1 MLRAPQSLGPR
12 SSPLF
17 AALLNLVVD
26 LFGALFGRR
35 PPSPVPRQTQ
45 PRSFSAEVLRAADL
59 LVFRL
64 DFYNARLNTTATGKE
79 IVSDGPGDSF
89 VVVQFPSQHIAEQ
102 AFLEDDPSDPVRP
115 PPVAARL
122 AGESRLVFHLNPA
135 FLPLEFTLETIL
147 SALPQCA
154 TLMKD

>member
-1 MLRAPQSLGPR
+1 M
-12 SSPLF
+12 F

-45 PRSFSAEVLRAADL
+45 LRSFSAEVLRANDL

-64 DFYNARLNTTATGKE
+64 DFYNARLNTTAAGKE

-89 VVVQFPSQHIAEQ
+89 VVVRFPSQHIAEQ
-102 AFLEDDPSDPVRP
+102 AFLEDAALGPAPPSE
-115 PPVAARL
+115 PPVPAGSPRSRARSPRTGDGGRAA
-122 AGESRLVFHLNPA
+122 S
-135 FLPLEFTLETIL
+135 T
-147 SALPQCA
+147 
-154 TLMKD
+154 